1 MRVERNLGLR
11 TDCCFSA
18 ETLSH
23 LKSRD
28 SSAHLT
34 GFLQGQSQGCKT
46 ATLRAINTV
55 LLLQTP
61 VGTGIIFQHSPASS
75 GLLGPQGTEE
85 LAKGHA
91 PMIGESLT
99 LRTWQDVSEIPCV

>member
-1 MRVERNLGLR
+1 MERNLGLR

-23 LKSRD
+23 LKSGD

-46 ATLRAINTV
+46 ATLRAINAV
-55 LLLQTP
+55 LLSQTP
-61 VGTGIIFQHSPASS
+61 VGTGIVFQRSLASS

-91 PMIGESLT
+91 PMTGESLN
-99 LRTWQDVSEIPCV
+99 LRTWQDVSKIPRV